1 MDDRREFWI
10 NCYENCF
17 GDRHTS
23 KARAEN
29 AKRGAGFVETIH
41 VVELREGERITSEPE
56 LPVPGKTYTNPRGES
71 RRVDKIQIVHG
82 TVEVV
87 YNGGICCSTEAWNA
101 WRTEKPKRKVTLT
114 ATRWVTVNPATR
126 DEIVWHVKEGAEKF
140 ARDNGH
146 HLIPLT
152 GSVDVE
158 VDG

>member
-1 MDDRREFWI
+1 MEKRREWWL
-10 NCYENCF
+10 NVYPDGQGWPYEKKE
-17 GDRHTS
+17 D
-23 KARAEN
+23 AERSVGCDG
-29 AKRGAGFVETIH
+29 KTIH